1 MNVYDKANELVQA
14 IKQSSEYKNM
24 EEVQKRLS
32 EKPEHMQ
39 MVKDFMK
46 TQINIQTMTMLKQ
59 DIDDDTKEAFN
70 LLYTSVMNIEN
81 CRKFLDAQN
90 IYGRMIQDIY
100 KTISEVSDIMGDM
113 FKDILPNM

>member
-24 EEVQKRLS
+24 EAAQKQLS

-46 TQINIQTMTMLKQ
+46 TQISIQTMSMLKQ
-59 DIDDDTKEAFN
+59 DIDDETKESFN
-70 LLYTSVMNIEN
+70 TLYTTVMNIEN
-81 CRKFLDAQN
+81 CRVFLEAQN

-113 FKDILPNM
+113 FKDIMPNL